1 MFAMLS
7 RHKRKT
13 EHRIKNIRVHFNKWT
28 KI

>member
-13 EHRIKNIRVHFNKWT
+13 EHRIKNIIKH
-28 KI
+28 IG